1 MSRLVWGWFST
12 RGYDRISQKIREFS
26 NTYVQEGLPNVI
38 EKMKTL
44 YPAIDQWA
52 KPEEWS
58 AVIYEQCKKNQ
69 LPLTQENL
77 CLILAIIGAES
88 GFRAS
93 PRVVDFW
100 MTPSEKFVGKLGI
113 MKSKTSGAMEI
124 TVQDIM
130 DREKIGYNEALEEI
144 SIIQAGIGF
153 GIEHLKKLLIFIKI
167 FRMTIFDLSVFL
179 LIIMLDFLLLEI
191 LVYKLF

>member
-1 MSRLVWGWFST
+1 M
-12 RGYDRISQKIREFS
+12 Q
-26 NTYVQEGLPNVI
+26 
-38 EKMKTL
+38 
-44 YPAIDQWA
+44 
-52 KPEEWS
+52 
-58 AVIYEQCKKNQ
+58 KNQ

-153 GIEHLKKLLIFIKI
+153 GIEHLKKILIFIKI

-179 LIIMLDFLLLEI
+179 LIIMLDFFTSRNTGVQIILNKIGNFALREDGLLFSQTEQAI
-191 LVYKLF
+191 KSYF